1 MIWAFFWKKLQVQN
15 KDHWHKKYQITGRNR
30 ARLIIKTNK
39 KFTQKK
45 TRFLFLFEKHFLLL
59 VVKNPLI
66 LIYQNFS
73 VCSWIHSYCDTYQ
86 SSSEVWWSSNH
97 WNPRAVW
104 GLPKARLWTNQTK
117 FRKKVILID
126 PFHSI
131 MTQKLRLLSASVM
144 RMKEQQKCVVTSTV
158 TYQSINMS
166 YHKFLIPKIQ
176 LQPKPFQSKPK
187 WNCWGTRSTCWC
199 RAKSDYHSSEWS
211 CGRTWWWY
219 YYQSRIYHIEQ
230 QFHPSWWSSTFFN

>member
-1 MIWAFFWKKLQVQN
+1 MDEIEQDSLYQDKQEIYSKEN
-15 KDHWHKKYQITGRNR
+15 KI
-30 ARLIIKTNK
+30 
-39 KFTQKK
+39 
-45 TRFLFLFEKHFLLL
+45 FLFEKHFLLL
-59 VVKNPLI
+59 VVKNPQI

-131 MTQKLRLLSASVM
+131 ETQKLRLLSASM
-144 RMKEQQKCVVTSTV
+144 RMKNKNVYVDRQLP
-158 TYQSINMS
+158 INS
-166 YHKFLIPKIQ
+166 
-176 LQPKPFQSKPK
+176 
-187 WNCWGTRSTCWC
+187 
-199 RAKSDYHSSEWS
+199 
-211 CGRTWWWY
+211 
-219 YYQSRIYHIEQ
+219 
-230 QFHPSWWSSTFFN
+230 